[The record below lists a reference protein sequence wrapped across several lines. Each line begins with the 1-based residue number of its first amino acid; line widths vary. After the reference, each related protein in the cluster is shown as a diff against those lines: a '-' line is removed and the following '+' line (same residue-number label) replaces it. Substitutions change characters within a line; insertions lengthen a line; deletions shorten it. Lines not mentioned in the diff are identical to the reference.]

1 MAHARHY
8 LLAAA
13 AAGALVATTGATGAQ
28 ADAPPAPRYEPQ
40 MIEALA
46 DTLGVSDSAAVR
58 HLDEQADQQRRLNR
72 LRQDG
77 VRTDG
82 AFFDAKGTLTVNVG
96 AAREAKK
103 VKATGLTARIPGRG
117 EAELTRIT
125 AALDTAAAKRVPSGV
140 ASWEADLAS
149 DTVKVTVTDSATPA
163 ARAFL
168 KKARGYGDAVRI
180 VKSDRELQA
189 KAAVAPGSRMN
200 INNNPGS
207 WCSVGFGAKN
217 SAGRQYLVTAGHCV
231 TGNPGLYF
239 DGSKFASGSTTRF
252 VLGRDSVD
260 MGLATVDAGSSITT
274 SVGTWGNGASV
285 AVRGSQRAAVGASLC
300 KSGSTTGWTCGKVN
314 AYDVTVTYT
323 DRNGGPDTVVTGLG
337 RSTVCVEGGD
347 SGGAYIAG
355 NQAQGMTSGGPTD
368 QSCGGVNDQ
377 GSSYFQPLDDTLR
390 HYGLT
395 LNTN

>member
-1 MAHARHY
+1 MAHVRHY

-13 AAGALVATTGATGAQ
+13 AAGALVATTGVTGAH
-28 ADAPPAPRYEPQ
+28 ADSTPAPRYEPQ

-46 DTLGVSDSAAVR
+46 DTLGVSDTAAVR
-58 HLDEQADQQRRLNR
+58 RLDEQADQQRRLAR
-72 LRQDG
+72 LQRDG

-96 AAREAKK
+96 AAPAAAR

-125 AALDTAAAKRVPSGV
+125 SALDAAAAKRVPSGIT
-140 ASWEADLAS
+140 SWEADLAS
-149 DTVKVTVTDSATPA
+149 DTVKVTVADAGTPQ

-168 KKARGYGDAVRI
+168 KEARRHGKAVRI
-180 VKSDRELQA
+180 VKSGQELQA

-200 INNNPGS
+200 INNQPGS
-207 WCSVGFGAKN
+207 WCSVGFGAR
-217 SAGRQYLVTAGHCV
+217 SAAGRQYLVTAGHCV

-239 DGSKFASGSTTRF
+239 NGSKFATGSTTRF
-252 VLGRDSVD
+252 AVGQNSVD
-260 MGLATVDAGSSITT
+260 MGLATIEPGSSITT
-274 SVGTWGNGASV
+274 AVGTWGNGASV
-285 AVRGSQRAAVGASLC
+285 PVRGSQRAAVGATLC
-300 KSGSTTGWTCGKVN
+300 KSGSTTGWTCGRVG
-314 AYDVTVTYT
+314 AYNVTVTYT
-323 DRNGGPDTVVTGLG
+323 DRNGGPDTVVSGLG

-355 NQAQGMTSGGPTD
+355 NQAQGMTSGGPTN
-368 QSCGGVNDQ
+368 QSCGGVNLQ